1 MFLQLATIT
10 RGPDPGPNQGP
21 KLQMLCVFVHSAV
34 RPSGIVNIRY
44 ICHWPPAFGF
54 NLLSGPCSG
63 LDQPYSLL
71 SVSQPGLPKIS
82 QVSPKS
88 ARIHQNQPGIS
99 TKSSKTEHGGK
110 QLWGGGARGE
120 KNCAIKSKRDGK
132 QHSYFVEKKE
142 NTYFLKNGSEHVFR
156 RKHRG
161 ANQALEKVPGHPT
174 KKKQHNFASFG
185 LSRRQ
190 NKPLASTKTTHMSGR
205 LMCLSK
211 YDPLLPLS
219 LIEESRTTDYIL
231 PRLRLSRLK
240 IQKT

>member
-10 RGPDPGPNQGP
+10 RGPAPGPNQGP
-21 KLQMLCVFVHSAV
+21 KLQMLCVFVSAV

-82 QVSPKS
+82 QVSPTS
-88 ARIHQNQPGIS
+88 ARFHQHQPGF
-99 TKSSKTEHGGK
+99 TKINQVSRQKAQKRKHGGT
-110 QLWGGGARGE
+110 QLWVGGGGARGG

-190 NKPLASTKTTHMSGR
+190 NKPLASTKTTHMSAR

-211 YDPLLPLS
+211 YDPLLLS
-219 LIEESRTTDYIL
+219 A
-231 PRLRLSRLK
+231 
-240 IQKT
+240 